1 MRISSSQFFQLNV
14 GQMND
19 QQAQLA
25 QLYQQLSSG
34 VSLSTPADNPLGAAQ
49 AVQLSMT
56 SATMSQYSSNQN
68 IALSSL
74 QQEDQTLT
82 SVNDVLNSIQTIVVR
97 AGDGSLSD
105 GDRSAL
111 ATQLQGYRDQLLTL
125 ANTTDGAGNYLFA
138 GFQ

>member
-97 AGDGSLSD
+97 AGDGSL
-105 GDRSAL
+105 
-111 ATQLQGYRDQLLTL
+111 T
-125 ANTTDGAGNYLFA
+125 
-138 GFQ
+138 

>member
-25 QLYQQLSSG
+25 QLYHQLSSG

-56 SATMSQYSSNQN
+56 
-68 IALSSL
+68 
-74 QQEDQTLT
+74 
-82 SVNDVLNSIQTIVVR
+82 
-97 AGDGSLSD
+97 
-105 GDRSAL
+105 
-111 ATQLQGYRDQLLTL
+111 
-125 ANTTDGAGNYLFA
+125 
-138 GFQ
+138 